1 MTRYYYECNVYQCKT
16 TLTGDFVYFLLKVL
30 RTEQEIMELDH
41 SGFSTQYPTV
51 CAANL
56 GDGRYILQVLMR
68 FVTLELILLK
78 GYMGGGGL
86 LM

>member
-1 MTRYYYECNVYQCKT
+1 MSGRVTSH
-16 TLTGDFVYFLLKVL
+16 FVVILQQVL

-56 GDGRYILQVLMR
+56 GDGRYILQVSC
-68 FVTLELILLK
+68 I
-78 GYMGGGGL
+78 
-86 LM
+86 

>member
-1 MTRYYYECNVYQCKT
+1 MSGRVTSH
-16 TLTGDFVYFLLKVL
+16 FVVIPLQVL

-56 GDGRYILQVLMR
+56 GDGRYILQVSCIQ
-68 FVTLELILLK
+68 EL
-78 GYMGGGGL
+78 
-86 LM
+86 